1 MKLKRPLQCY
11 PIVEVWWDDA
21 TNLSM
26 GWKDKKE
33 FDKDAGKMEMV
44 LSVGFL
50 VHESKDHIVVAMDLD
65 REGQHNQR
73 GQIPRA
79 MIKRIKVL
87 KAADPA
93 PETILPSTYSDR
105 SSEPSN
111 HS

>member
-1 MKLKRPLQCY
+1 MKVKRPFQTY

-21 TNLSM
+21 TNLQM

-33 FDKDAGKMEMV
+33 FETDANKMEVV

-50 VHESKDHIVVAMDLD
+50 VHESPSHIVLAMDLD

-79 MIKRIKVL
+79 MIKKMKVL
-87 KAADPA
+87 RKADPVQ
-93 PETILPSTYSDR
+93 ELYNTSTSR
-105 SSEPSN
+105 SVDSTNLS
-111 HS
+111 